1 MATPVNP
8 TGRTIGLVVVG
19 LVVSC
24 LVVVGLVILLVG
36 EVMPDLTATGGVV
49 TVTPAGKD
57 IGNCPVGVVVGIL

>member
-1 MATPVNP
+1 M
-8 TGRTIGLVVVG
+8 VG
-19 LVVSC
+19 LVVNC